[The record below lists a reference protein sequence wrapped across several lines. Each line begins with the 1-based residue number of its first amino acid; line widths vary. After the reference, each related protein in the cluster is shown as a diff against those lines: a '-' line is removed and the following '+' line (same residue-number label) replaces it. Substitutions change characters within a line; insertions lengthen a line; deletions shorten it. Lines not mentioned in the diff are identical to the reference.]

1 LANADWSH
9 VTRPQTLRPA
19 TGEVRIS
26 IAAIGVGPLGTQVAG
41 TVDAVGL
48 ESAGFARGDRV
59 TFRASAPIR
68 GTRMVVPERE
78 LLGVPADVSLDD
90 AVGVLPCAGVARAVV
105 RQVRRIRSGDRVLVG
120 DGAAAVGPYLA
131 AWVEH
136 LGASVV
142 SEGPADATITA
153 TDIATACATRPVHG
167 LAQQAAAD
175 VYAAIRAG
183 VFAPAG
189 PVGRVLH
196 PTEERLAA

>member
-1 LANADWSH
+1 

-68 GTRMVVPERE
+68 GTRMVVPER
-78 LLGVPADVSLDD
+78 
-90 AVGVLPCAGVARAVV
+90 VLPCAGVARAVV